1 MHFILKG
8 VSEIW
13 WFYIQ
18 QQAVVHAEKQK
29 HGWRRIK
36 IDYTEKNIVSNS
48 MTVDELKSILR
59 LTEEGATEI
68 ISTRSKTFQDLNI
81 NIDELS
87 LNEFYTLIIE
97 HPLML
102 RRPIMLDEK
111 RLQIGFN
118 EEEIRKF
125 LPRSVRTFLN
135 IELQKLAN

>member
-1 MHFILKG
+1 MVILYTTASCGSCRKAKAWL
-8 VSEIW
+8 EE
-13 WFYIQ
+13 YQ
-18 QQAVVHAEKQK
+18 
-29 HGWRRIK
+29 
-36 IDYTEKNIVSNS
+36 IDYIEKNIVSNS

-81 NIDELS
+81 NIEELS

-125 LPRSVRTFLN
+125 LPRSVRTFLS

>member
-1 MHFILKG
+1 M
-8 VSEIW
+8 
-13 WFYIQ
+13 
-18 QQAVVHAEKQK
+18 VVLYTTASCGSCRKAKAWLEENQ
-29 HGWRRIK
+29 

-87 LNEFYTLIIE
+87 LNEFYQLIIE

-118 EEEIRKF
+118 DEEIRKF
-125 LPRSVRTFLN
+125 LPRSVRTFFN

>member
-1 MHFILKG
+1 M
-8 VSEIW
+8 
-13 WFYIQ
+13 
-18 QQAVVHAEKQK
+18 VVLYTTASCSSCRKAKAWLEENQ
-29 HGWRRIK
+29 

-87 LNEFYTLIIE
+87 LNEFYKLIIQ

-135 IELQKLAN
+135 IELQNLAN

>member
-1 MHFILKG
+1 MVILYTTASCSSCRKAKAWL
-8 VSEIW
+8 EEH
-13 WFYIQ
+13 Q
-18 QQAVVHAEKQK
+18 
-29 HGWRRIK
+29 

-48 MTVDELKSILR
+48 LTVDELKSILR
-59 LTEEGATEI
+59 LTEDGATEI

-81 NIDELS
+81 NIEALS
-87 LNEFYTLIIE
+87 LNEFYKLIIE

-118 EEEIRKF
+118 DEEIRKF

-135 IELQKLAN
+135 IELQKMAN

>member
-1 MHFILKG
+1 MMVLYTTASCSSCRKAKAWL
-8 VSEIW
+8 EEN
-13 WFYIQ
+13 Q
-18 QQAVVHAEKQK
+18 
-29 HGWRRIK
+29 

-87 LNEFYTLIIE
+87 LNEFYKLIIQ

>member
-1 MHFILKG
+1 MVILYTTASCASCRKAKAWL
-8 VSEIW
+8 EEH
-13 WFYIQ
+13 Q
-18 QQAVVHAEKQK
+18 
-29 HGWRRIK
+29 
-36 IDYTEKNIVSNS
+36 IDYIEKNIVSNS

-111 RLQIGFN
+111 KDCKLVLTKK
-118 EEEIRKF
+118 KF
-125 LPRSVRTFLN
+125 VNFTT
-135 IELQKLAN
+135 

>member
-1 MHFILKG
+1 M
-8 VSEIW
+8 
-13 WFYIQ
+13 
-18 QQAVVHAEKQK
+18 VVLYTTASCGSCRKAKAWLEENQ
-29 HGWRRIK
+29 

-87 LNEFYTLIIE
+87 LNEFYKLIIE

-118 EEEIRKF
+118 DEEIRKF

-135 IELQKLAN
+135 IKLQKLAN

>member
-1 MHFILKG
+1 MVILYTTASCASCRKAKAWL
-8 VSEIW
+8 EEH
-13 WFYIQ
+13 Q
-18 QQAVVHAEKQK
+18 
-29 HGWRRIK
+29 
-36 IDYTEKNIVSNS
+36 IDYIEKNIVSNS

-118 EEEIRKF
+118 EEEIRNF

>member
-1 MHFILKG
+1 MVILYTTASCGSCRKAKAWL
-8 VSEIW
+8 EEN
-13 WFYIQ
+13 Q
-18 QQAVVHAEKQK
+18 
-29 HGWRRIK
+29 

-48 MTVDELKSILR
+48 LTVDELKSILR

-68 ISTRSKTFQDLNI
+68 ISTRSKIFQELNI
-81 NIDELS
+81 NIEALA
-87 LNEFYTLIIE
+87 LNEFYKLIIE
-97 HPLML
+97 YPQML

-125 LPRSVRTFLN
+125 LPRSVRTVLN

>member
-1 MHFILKG
+1 M
-8 VSEIW
+8 
-13 WFYIQ
+13 
-18 QQAVVHAEKQK
+18 VVLYTTASCSSCRKAKAWLEENQ
-29 HGWRRIK
+29 

-87 LNEFYTLIIE
+87 LNEFYKLIIQ
-97 HPLML
+97 HPIML

>member
-1 MHFILKG
+1 
-8 VSEIW
+8 
-13 WFYIQ
+13 
-18 QQAVVHAEKQK
+18 
-29 HGWRRIK
+29 
-36 IDYTEKNIVSNS
+36 

-87 LNEFYTLIIE
+87 LNEFYKLIIE

-118 EEEIRKF
+118 DEEIRKF

>member
-1 MHFILKG
+1 M
-8 VSEIW
+8 
-13 WFYIQ
+13 
-18 QQAVVHAEKQK
+18 VVLYTTASCGSCRKAKAWLEENQ
-29 HGWRRIK
+29 

-87 LNEFYTLIIE
+87 LNEFYKLIIE

-102 RRPIMLDEK
+102 RCPIMLDEK

-118 EEEIRKF
+118 DEEIRKF

>member
-1 MHFILKG
+1 M
-8 VSEIW
+8 
-13 WFYIQ
+13 
-18 QQAVVHAEKQK
+18 VVLYTTASCGSCRKAKAWLEENQ
-29 HGWRRIK
+29 

-87 LNEFYTLIIE
+87 LNEFYQLIVE

-118 EEEIRKF
+118 DEEIRKF
-125 LPRSVRTFLN
+125 LPRSVRTFFN

>member
-1 MHFILKG
+1 M
-8 VSEIW
+8 
-13 WFYIQ
+13 
-18 QQAVVHAEKQK
+18 VVLYTTASCSSCRKAKAWLEENQ
-29 HGWRRIK
+29 

-97 HPLML
+97 YPLML

>member
-1 MHFILKG
+1 M
-8 VSEIW
+8 
-13 WFYIQ
+13 
-18 QQAVVHAEKQK
+18 VVLYTTASCGSCRKAKSWLEENQ
-29 HGWRRIK
+29 

-87 LNEFYTLIIE
+87 LNEFYQLIIE

-118 EEEIRKF
+118 DEEIRKF

>member
-1 MHFILKG
+1 MVILYTTASCSSCRKAKAWL
-8 VSEIW
+8 EEH
-13 WFYIQ
+13 Q
-18 QQAVVHAEKQK
+18 
-29 HGWRRIK
+29 
-36 IDYTEKNIVSNS
+36 IDYIEKNIVSNS

-81 NIDELS
+81 NIEELS
-87 LNEFYTLIIE
+87 LNEFYKLIIE

-118 EEEIRKF
+118 DEEIRKF
-125 LPRSVRTFLN
+125 LPRSVRTVLN

>member
-1 MHFILKG
+1 MVILYTTASCASCRKAKAWL
-8 VSEIW
+8 EEH
-13 WFYIQ
+13 Q
-18 QQAVVHAEKQK
+18 
-29 HGWRRIK
+29 
-36 IDYTEKNIVSNS
+36 IDYIEKNNVSNS

-59 LTEEGATEI
+59 LTEEGAIEI

-81 NIDELS
+81 NIEELS

>member
-1 MHFILKG
+1 M
-8 VSEIW
+8 
-13 WFYIQ
+13 
-18 QQAVVHAEKQK
+18 VVLYTTASCSSCRKAKAWLEENQ
-29 HGWRRIK
+29 

-81 NIDELS
+81 NIEELS
-87 LNEFYTLIIE
+87 LNEFYQLIIE

-118 EEEIRKF
+118 DEEIRKF